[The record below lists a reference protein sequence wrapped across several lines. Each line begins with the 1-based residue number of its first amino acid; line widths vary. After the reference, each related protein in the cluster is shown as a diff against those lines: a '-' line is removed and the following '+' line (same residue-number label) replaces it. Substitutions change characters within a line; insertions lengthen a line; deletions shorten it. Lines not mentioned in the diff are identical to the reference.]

1 MVRDFDQRAI
11 ERAAVLLKVARRYS
25 GDELDAA
32 LKAARRAIEYS
43 LEEINAEI
51 NVGRTLIDAIDAACS
66 IVRTRG

>member
-1 MVRDFDQRAI
+1 MVRHFDQRAI

-43 LEEINAEI
+43 LEEINAEV